1 MRQGNAVD
9 PVRVNVIATPPLL
22 ADLIANALVS
32 PALSRWA
39 PGDSPALVTIVN
51 AEPREVESRV
61 TIVLSDRLDDPVE
74 VIIDGERQSVSPTR
88 PNQLHELVLAVAS
101 ALPPVIGDLHPTAG

>member
-1 MRQGNAVD
+1 MRQGDPVD
-9 PVRVNVIATPPLL
+9 PVRVNVLTTPPLL

-51 AEPREVESRV
+51 AEPAEVESRV
-61 TIVLSDRLDDPVE
+61 TIVLSDRLDDPVA
-74 VIIDGERQSVSPTR
+74 VIVDGERRSMAPTR
-88 PNQLHELVLAVAS
+88 PQHLNELVLAVAG
-101 ALPPVIGDLHPTAG
+101 ALPPVIGDLHHTAG